1 MVRLL
6 LAMRLSRAS
15 VLLSKLLLWSPDID
29 GEAALWRRA
38 TRALGA
44 AVGLGNVELAEG
56 GHFQRTTPY
65 THDRRGENRDARG
78 SPDKNRN

>member
-38 TRALGA
+38 GHTRALA
-44 AVGLGNVELAEG
+44 ASGNAKLAKK
-56 GHFQRTTPY
+56 
-65 THDRRGENRDARG
+65 GETRDAFN
-78 SPDKNRN
+78 KNRN